1 MLSYKTPQ
9 LQRYATI
16 VHCGLRIQLFT
27 NMLCWASNYQEALSM
42 EAKSPTSSVSH
53 RSRPKVLL
61 AVGGKVRFIPV
72 SGAPKV
78 LRFASLRGMAPYH
91 ELRLSVVAKRAY
103 GLDKDN
109 P

>member
-1 MLSYKTPQ
+1 
-9 LQRYATI
+9 
-16 VHCGLRIQLFT
+16 
-27 NMLCWASNYQEALSM
+27 M
-42 EAKSPTSSVSH
+42 EAKSQTSNASH

-61 AVGGKVRFIPV
+61 AVGGKVRFILV
-72 SGAPKV
+72 YGAPKV
-78 LRFASLRGMAPYH
+78 LRFAPLRGMVPCH